1 MSHASN
7 KDLTNRLKRAHGHLA
22 KITAMVAEDRD
33 ALDIA
38 QQLQAVISALENA
51 KTFLVAH
58 HIEHHL
64 EETMGT
70 LSPETRDNLARLTTL
85 AKYL

>member
-1 MSHASN
+1 MSHATN
-7 KDLTNRLKRAHGHLA
+7 KDLTNRLNRAHGHLA
-22 KITAMVAEDRD
+22 RITGMVGEDRD
-33 ALDIA
+33 ALEIA

-64 EETMGT
+64 EEQMGP
-70 LSPETRDNLARLTTL
+70 LSDEARANLGRLTTL

>member
-22 KITAMVAEDRD
+22 KITQMVGEDRD

-64 EETMGT
+64 VETVGPLNEETRGQ
-70 LSPETRDNLARLTTL
+70 LSRLTTL